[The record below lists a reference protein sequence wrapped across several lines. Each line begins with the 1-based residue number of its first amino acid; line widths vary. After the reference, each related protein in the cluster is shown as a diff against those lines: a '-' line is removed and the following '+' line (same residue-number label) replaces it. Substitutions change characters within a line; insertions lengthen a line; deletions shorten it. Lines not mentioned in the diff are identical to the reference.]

1 MNKSLAGLI
10 MVIIAL
16 CLSMNPV
23 LANPSPDYT
32 YQLYKNMEDFGIV
45 IFPKEGIFPELEQ
58 YIQSIDFNPV
68 ESGKAVMRSGPDGES
83 STYMMPQDVQD
94 RYSIKK
100 FIILQVL
107 SDNRLV
113 SGIFDPDWGLTILP
127 DKFGFDDIRENIR
140 ETLII
145 FRRTD
150 SFKKINWRP
159 RNVL

>member
-1 MNKSLAGLI
+1 MNKSLACLVT
-10 MVIIAL
+10 VILSL
-16 CLSMNPV
+16 CLSNNPV
-23 LANPSPDYT
+23 LADPSPDYE
-32 YQLYKNMEDFGIV
+32 YQLYENMEDFGIV

-58 YIQSIDFNPV
+58 YIQSINFKPV
-68 ESGKAVMRSGPDGES
+68 ESGKAVMRSGPNGEG

-113 SGIFDPDWGLTILP
+113 AGIFDPDWGLTILP
-127 DKFGFDDIRENIR
+127 DKFQLDDIRENIR
-140 ETLII
+140 ETLNI

-150 SFKKINWRP
+150 SFKKINWKP
-159 RNVL
+159 RNDL

>member
-16 CLSMNPV
+16 CLSINPA
-23 LANPSPDYT
+23 LADPSPDYA

-58 YIQSIDFNPV
+58 YIQSINFKPV

-94 RYSIKK
+94 RYAIKK
-100 FIILQVL
+100 FIVLQVL

-113 SGIFDPDWGLTILP
+113 AGIFDPDWGLTILP
-127 DKFGFDDIRENIR
+127 DKFRLDDIKENIR

-145 FRRTD
+145 FSRTD
-150 SFKKINWRP
+150 SFKKINWKS
-159 RNVL
+159 RNDL